1 MAMDTGEHLTFRAL
15 AILRAVATGR
25 AEITCSSEPDLF
37 VDGLACCDQY
47 TAHVLA
53 RRALIVPAQP
63 GRLGQR
69 VRACLTSTGA
79 AALGITYEA
88 A

>member
-1 MAMDTGEHLTFRAL
+1 MIPDRELSHREL
-15 AILRAVATGR
+15 AILRAVASGR

-37 VDGLACCDQY
+37 IDGLPCCDQY

-53 RRALIVPAQP
+53 HRALIVQARP
-63 GRLGQR
+63 GPLGQR
-69 VRACLTSTGA
+69 VPARLTVA
-79 AALGITYEA
+79 AVGIVGEA

>member
-1 MAMDTGEHLTFRAL
+1 MIPDHELSCREL
-15 AILRAVATGR
+15 AILRAVASGR

-37 VDGLACCDQY
+37 IDGLPCCDQY

-53 RRALIVPAQP
+53 HRALIIQARP
-63 GRLGQR
+63 GPLGQR
-69 VRACLTSTGA
+69 VPARLTVA
-79 AALGITYEA
+79 AAGIVGEA

>member
-1 MAMDTGEHLTFRAL
+1 MTPDHELSHREL
-15 AILRAVATGR
+15 AILRAVASGR

-37 VDGLACCDQY
+37 IDGLPCCDQY

-53 RRALIVPAQP
+53 HRALIVQVRP
-63 GRLGQR
+63 GPLGHRVQARLTAAG
-69 VRACLTSTGA
+69 VA
-79 AALGITYEA
+79 AAGVVGEA

>member
-1 MAMDTGEHLTFRAL
+1 MTQRTGEDLNCRAR

-25 AEITCSSEPDLF
+25 VEITCSSEPDLF
-37 VDGLACCDQY
+37 VDGLPCCDQY
-47 TAHVLA
+47 TAHLLA
-53 RRALIVPAQP
+53 HRGLVVQAGP

-69 VRACLTSTGA
+69 LRARLTPAGA
-79 AALGITYEA
+79 AALSTVAEA

>member
-1 MAMDTGEHLTFRAL
+1 MTMDAGEDLSCRAL
-15 AILRAVATGR
+15 AILRAVAIGR

-37 VDGLACCDQY
+37 VDGLPCCDQY
-47 TAHVLA
+47 TAHDLA
-53 RRALIVPAQP
+53 HRALIVPVRP

-69 VRACLTSTGA
+69 VRARLTPAGA
-79 AALGITYEA
+79 AALGTVDEA